1 MVEVMPFSEAKAHLS
16 ELAERVE
23 LEHARVLVTRNGRP
37 SFVLVSPD
45 DLDALEETL
54 DISRDRELVASLKRS
69 QEEAAQGKSRPLP
82 SA

>member
-1 MVEVMPFSEAKAHLS
+1 MAEVVPFSEAKAHLS

-54 DISRDRELVASLKRS
+54 DILRDRDLVDSLKRS
-69 QEEAAQGKSRPLP
+69 QEEAAQGRSRPLP

>member
-1 MVEVMPFSEAKAHLS
+1 MSEVVPFSDAKARLS
-16 ELAERVE
+16 ELAKRVE
-23 LEHARVLVTRNGRP
+23 REHARVLVTRNGRP

-54 DISRDRELVASLKRS
+54 DILRDRELVASLERS
-69 QEEAAQGKSRPLP
+69 REEAGQGVSLPLP

>member
-1 MVEVMPFSEAKAHLS
+1 MAEVMPFSEATAHLS

-23 LEHARVLVTRNGRP
+23 LEHARFLVTRNGRP

-54 DISRDRELVASLKRS
+54 DILRDRELVASLKRS
-69 QEEAAQGKSRPLP
+69 QEEAAQGRSRPLP

>member
-1 MVEVMPFSEAKAHLS
+1 MTEVMPFSEAKAHLS

-23 LEHARVLVTRNGRP
+23 REHARVLVTRSGRP

-54 DISRDRELVASLKRS
+54 DILRDRELVASLKRS
-69 QEEAAQGKSRPLP
+69 QEEAAQGRSRPLP

>member
-1 MVEVMPFSEAKAHLS
+1 MAEVMPFSEAKAHLS

-23 LEHARVLVTRNGRP
+23 VEHARVLVTRNGRP

-54 DISRDRELVASLKRS
+54 DILRDREPVASLRRS
-69 QEEAAQGKSRPLP
+69 QQQAAQGRSRPLP